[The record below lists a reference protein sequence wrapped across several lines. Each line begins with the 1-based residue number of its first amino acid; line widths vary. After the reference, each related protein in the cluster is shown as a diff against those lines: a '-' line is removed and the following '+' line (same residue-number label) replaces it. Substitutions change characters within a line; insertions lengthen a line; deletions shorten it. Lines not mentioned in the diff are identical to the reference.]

1 MIVRSFPPKGLVATG
16 TLCLIFLVNLCSGG
30 AAAPITSSNYFPL
43 TPGTK
48 WTYLVNGKDT
58 VKCSVLKEKL
68 KVGGV
73 ETSVIYYP
81 QRGIKQDYT
90 SDSQGI
96 RLHQMP
102 VQDLYI
108 EGDTFER
115 GGKIYEKKTCQNGCR
130 NTSCFILVSNGDI
143 VLGGSCRQAD
153 LLPEEDHPAS

>member
-48 WTYLVNGKDT
+48 WTYLVNSKDT
-58 VKCSVLKEKL
+58 VKSLVLKEKL

-81 QRGIKQDYT
+81 QRGIKQNYI

-108 EGDTFER
+108 VGHTFEK
-115 GGKIYEKKTCQNGCR
+115 GGKAYERKTCESGCR
-130 NTSCFILVSNGDI
+130 NTFRFILVSNGNI
-143 VLGGSCRQAD
+143 ILG
-153 LLPEEDHPAS
+153 